1 MKNRFVA
8 ILALVALA
16 GCDRLGFGPK
26 TEVTSNQTAQGET
39 EAAAGND
46 AASARAPIA
55 DAGVTS
61 SRSLSGLIG
70 GGEAAVGDKVPGAIP
85 AGADAGGAI
94 SRQAL
99 FGDWADDRSC
109 KQVTRLRPDG
119 TFLADNGGEG
129 EWTLAGNEL
138 VLAVPAGNV
147 VFRIQSL
154 DGDTVTLVGADG
166 NVGRSYRC

>member
-16 GCDRLGFGPK
+16 GCDRLGLGQNADAP
-26 TEVTSNQTAQGET
+26 SNQTAQAET
-39 EAAAGND
+39 DGND
-46 AASARAPIA
+46 TAPGRAPIA

-61 SRSLSGLIG
+61 SRSLAGLIG
-70 GGEAAVGDKVPGAIP
+70 GGDAPGVDKVPGAIP
-85 AGADAGGAI
+85 AGSDAGGPIA
-94 SRQAL
+94 RQAL

-119 TFLADNGGEG
+119 TFVADNGGEG
-129 EWTLAGNEL
+129 EWVLAGNVL
-138 VLAVPAGNV
+138 TLAVPDGDV

-154 DGDTVTLVGADG
+154 EGDTVTLVGADG
-166 NVGRSYRC
+166 SVGRSYRC